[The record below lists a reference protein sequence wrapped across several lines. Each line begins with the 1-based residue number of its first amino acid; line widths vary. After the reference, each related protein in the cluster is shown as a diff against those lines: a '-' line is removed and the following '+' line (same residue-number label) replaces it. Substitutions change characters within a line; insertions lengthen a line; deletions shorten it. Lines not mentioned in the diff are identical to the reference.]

1 MSDAT
6 PILRLNAIVT
16 DIINREPMTAP
27 ETVRSMKSAS
37 RPPAIGA
44 REDDS
49 YGKTWAL
56 VLAGGD
62 GNRLRALT
70 TTPNGVAVPK
80 QYCSIWGDACLLE
93 DAILRGSSIAP
104 LRRTCAVVAAPHRRW
119 WSTALAHLPHNNV
132 IVQPQNRGT
141 GIGILLSLLHVLSRD
156 PYANVVLLPADHY
169 LQDESIMAASL
180 QEVADLAAHDA
191 DGVYLLGAEP
201 VEPDPELGYIVPTH
215 HGREK
220 ALRVS
225 QFVEK
230 PTFAEAVSLVAR
242 GALLNVFIVAGTVGA
257 LLRMYKKSHA
267 NAVASLSSALTE
279 GSQAFTR
286 VALSEL
292 YEYLMPI
299 DFSHDVLTGQEGLL
313 RVLPVA
319 RCGWT
324 DLGTPDRVAQVLR
337 WAPRESRSSNRSAT
351 GPYLSLATQS
361 LARS

>member
-1 MSDAT
+1 M
-6 PILRLNAIVT
+6 N
-16 DIINREPMTAP
+16 
-27 ETVRSMKSAS
+27 SAS
-37 RPPAIGA
+37 RPSAIGA
-44 REDDS
+44 REVDS

-70 TTPNGVAVPK
+70 TTSNGVAVPK
-80 QYCSIWGDACLLE
+80 QYCSVWGDACLLE

-104 LRRTCAVVAAPHRRW
+104 LRRICAVVGAPHRRW

-141 GIGILLSLLHVLSRD
+141 GIGILLSLLHILRRD

-169 LQDESIMAASL
+169 LHDEAIMAASL
-180 QEVADLAAHDA
+180 QEVADLAGRDA
-191 DGVYLLGAEP
+191 DRVYLLGAEP
-201 VEPDPELGYIVPTH
+201 VEPDPELGYIVPKY
-215 HGREK
+215 HGCDE
-220 ALRVS
+220 ASSVS

-230 PTFAEAVSLVAR
+230 PTLAEAASLLAR

-257 LLRMYKKSHA
+257 LLGMYKKSHA
-267 NAVASLSSALTE
+267 NAVASLSSALTQ
-279 GSQAFTR
+279 GSQALTR
-286 VALSEL
+286 AALSEL

-299 DFSHDVLTGQEGLL
+299 DFSHDVLTGQEELL
-313 RVLPVA
+313 RVLPVP

-337 WAPRESRSSNRSAT
+337 RAPRESRSSNRSAT

-361 LARS
+361 LARA

>member
-1 MSDAT
+1 VSDAT
-6 PILRLNAIVT
+6 PILRLNAIIT
-16 DIINREPMTAP
+16 DIINGEPMTAP
-27 ETVRSMKSAS
+27 ETVRSMKAAS
-37 RPPAIGA
+37 SLPAIGA

-49 YGKTWAL
+49 YGKTWAI

-70 TTPNGVAVPK
+70 TTSNGVAVPK
-80 QYCSIWGDACLLE
+80 QYCSVWGDACLLE

-215 HGREK
+215 HGRDK

-225 QFVEK
+225 QFVEM
-230 PTFAEAVSLVAR
+230 PTFAEAASLEAR

-257 LLRMYKKSHA
+257 LLGMYKKSHA
-267 NAVASLSSALTE
+267 NAVASLSSALTQ

-292 YEYLMPI
+292 YEYLIPI

-337 WAPRESRSSNRSAT
+337 RAPRESRSSNRSAT

-361 LARS
+361 LARA